1 VPRSAL
7 WAVLVL
13 RTALAA
19 AVAAAAIAVA
29 AVIGSSSPVRSAAAA
44 WPVTATLVDIG
55 CLVAIAAL
63 ARRESVGLRDLLN
76 FGGLRDLRWLPLVI
90 LLIGVG
96 VAASSFLTS
105 LTYPAGSPPE
115 ITVVDLPPWAAI
127 YAVIVWP
134 AIWAFTE
141 ELTYLGYAL
150 PRLEAVSGRA
160 LAVILVIAFWS
171 LQHLALPF
179 LADAT
184 YLVHRGITPLPV
196 VAMTTL
202 SYFVV
207 GRRLLP
213 LIVVHWL
220 GDTLT
225 AYLAVSA
232 MP

>member
-1 VPRSAL
+1 MPRSAP

-19 AVAAAAIAVA
+19 AVAVAAIAAA
-29 AVIGSSSPVRSAAAA
+29 AVIGSPSPERSAAAV

-55 CLVAIAAL
+55 CLAAIAAL
-63 ARRESVGLRDLLN
+63 ARREGVGVRDLLR
-76 FGGLRDLRWLPLVI
+76 FGGLRDLRWLPLVVVV
-90 LLIGVG
+90 IGAG

-105 LTYPAGSPPE
+105 LSYPAGSPPE
-115 ITVVDLPPWAAI
+115 ITVVDLPLWAAI
-127 YAVIVWP
+127 YAVVVWP

-150 PRLEAVSGRA
+150 PRLEAATGRA
-160 LAVILVIAFWS
+160 AAVMLVLVFWS

-179 LADAT
+179 LPDAT

-196 VAMTTL
+196 VGMTTL
-202 SYFVV
+202 AYFLV

-232 MP
+232 VP